1 MKSKEDFCTKRK
13 NGYGTVLLGL
23 LVILL
28 FPGPAFSHCVDR
40 PHAGSFEPRLAVGWE
55 LTPTGLAVVYY
66 SEDGGPSDHLSLHR
80 ILHHGFDALPLEDL
94 KRSFGP
100 TASVLRSDESG
111 QGHPYYYVILTNPL
125 FYGSMLDGF
134 GFATHT
140 WLDREEDGLNGNELR
155 TTLFH

>member
-1 MKSKEDFCTKRK
+1 MKSEEGFRTKRK
-13 NGYGTVLLGL
+13 NGYGTVLPGL
-23 LVILL
+23 LAILL
-28 FPGPAFSHCVDR
+28 FPGPAFS
-40 PHAGSFEPRLAVGWE
+40 
-55 LTPTGLAVVYY
+55 
-66 SEDGGPSDHLSLHR
+66 R

-100 TASVLRSDESG
+100 TANVLRSDESG
-111 QGHPYYYVILTNPL
+111 QGRPYYYVILTNPL

-134 GFATHT
+134 GFATRT